1 MHTVRNPPVAAPFKQ
16 EVFILE
22 WTEKGVTCWHIKGPL
37 VTDDIDDLKFII
49 KYTHVVMILF
59 PVWAGIKKNGA
70 NISANEGPF
79 FNSQPIRK
87 Q

>member
-1 MHTVRNPPVAAPFKQ
+1 M
-16 EVFILE
+16 
-22 WTEKGVTCWHIKGPL
+22 
-37 VTDDIDDLKFII
+37 TDDIDDLKFII